1 MAIPMEFTLL
11 IVILDPFDQFTDEE
25 IWNALR
31 QVELAD
37 YISSTEKKL
46 DHFLEERGQN
56 FSVGQKQL
64 ICLARALLKKNKI
77 LVIDEATANVDPRFD
92 KQLFCSAGDIFTF
105 RTDNL
110 IQKTIRTEFKECTVI
125 TIAHRLNTIIDSD
138 RIGVMSNGKILEID
152 SPKQSDHFKSLSCT
166 FLWTIRRTNL
176 YCYYFERTF
185 YQIQN
190 LHFMVSYKKV
200 KIEQPLW

>member
-1 MAIPMEFTLL
+1 MFELISVCLDYFDLNL
-11 IVILDPFDQFTDEE
+11 IVFSDPFDQFTDEE

-77 LVIDEATANVDPRFD
+77 LVIDEATANVDPR
-92 KQLFCSAGDIFTF
+92 
-105 RTDNL
+105 
-110 IQKTIRTEFKECTVI
+110 
-125 TIAHRLNTIIDSD
+125 
-138 RIGVMSNGKILEID
+138 
-152 SPKQSDHFKSLSCT
+152 
-166 FLWTIRRTNL
+166 
-176 YCYYFERTF
+176 YC
-185 YQIQN
+185 
-190 LHFMVSYKKV
+190 K
-200 KIEQPLW
+200 

>member
-1 MAIPMEFTLL
+1 MFEL
-11 IVILDPFDQFTDEE
+11 ISVCFAYFDLNIIVFSDPFDQFTDEE

-77 LVIDEATANVDPRFD
+77 LVIDEATANVDPRYD
-92 KQLFCSAGDIFTF
+92 
-105 RTDNL
+105 
-110 IQKTIRTEFKECTVI
+110 E
-125 TIAHRLNTIIDSD
+125 
-138 RIGVMSNGKILEID
+138 
-152 SPKQSDHFKSLSCT
+152 
-166 FLWTIRRTNL
+166 
-176 YCYYFERTF
+176 
-185 YQIQN
+185 
-190 LHFMVSYKKV
+190 
-200 KIEQPLW
+200 

>member
-1 MAIPMEFTLL
+1 MDLTETSVLKKYS
-11 IVILDPFDQFTDEE
+11 DPFGQFSDEA

-37 YISSTEKKL
+37 FISSTDNKL
-46 DHFLEERGQN
+46 DYFLEERGQN

-77 LVIDEATANVDPRFD
+77 LVIDEATANVDP
-92 KQLFCSAGDIFTF
+92 

-152 SPKQSDHFKSLSCT
+152 SPKNLLSNPESAFYGIVQESKDRAALMIEAGARVNTISPSEHARSEEQTKSDRKHK
-166 FLWTIRRTNL
+166 
-176 YCYYFERTF
+176 E
-185 YQIQN
+185 
-190 LHFMVSYKKV
+190 
-200 KIEQPLW
+200 